1 MGVKWINTMKIIAGL
16 LIANFGT
23 ALLLQVGWGSQP
35 VPTFFEG
42 MTKAFHISFSL
53 AALLANAFFLMI
65 VLMFNRKLI
74 GIGTVITTFFSG
86 VFLDWNINLVSPWGI
101 STLGLLPKGLI
112 LLLGIV
118 ISAVGV
124 GYYIAQNLGA
134 GTLDG
139 FSLVVYQRFHL
150 SFVKVR
156 WAVDVLFMIVG
167 ILMGASWGVGTVLS
181 VILAGPIISWVIWR
195 ESNLLSDK

>member
-1 MGVKWINTMKIIAGL
+1 MGVKWIKTIKIIAGL

-86 VFLDWNINLVSPWGI
+86 VFLDWNMNLVSPCGI
-101 STLGLLPKGLI
+101 PTFGLLPKGLI
-112 LLLGIV
+112 LFIGIV
-118 ISAVGV
+118 ISALGV

-139 FSLVVYQRFHL
+139 FALVVYQRFHL

-167 ILMGASWGVGTVLS
+167 ILMGASWGVGTVFS
-181 VILAGPIISWVIWR
+181 VILAGPIISWVIQR